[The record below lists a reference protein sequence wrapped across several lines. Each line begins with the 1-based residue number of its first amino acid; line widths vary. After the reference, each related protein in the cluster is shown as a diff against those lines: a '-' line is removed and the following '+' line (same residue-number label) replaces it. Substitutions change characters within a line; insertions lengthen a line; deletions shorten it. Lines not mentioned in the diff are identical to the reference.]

1 MDIGPHVTDQLS
13 PYMDDELGAPERDAV
28 AAHLRGCPSC
38 GRHLEELRAV
48 DKAARELPLAVPD
61 GYFDA
66 FRGTLRQRLQRSH
79 PAPRRIAPGWT
90 LAAAAAVI
98 LAVLTPRLLREPRVA
113 PAPPVPTRAA
123 PAAAPARPEAGKAE
137 KAAPPATTRSA
148 REERQDG
155 LTDQASRL
163 AKRDQ
168 PATLGAPSA
177 TPAVAPPATPAAP
190 PEAHENQAQGY
201 AAAPAEADSMEP
213 APPAQLKAEPEAA
226 RDFEGRPAG
235 EQKERRDK
243 KAGAVAATREQAAR
257 SAAGA
262 GRFDLLLRRSVSS
275 AEEARALREA
285 WRAYAQDEAA
295 GTRAD
300 EARVRAVEAGAEA
313 WRRGRDESDRER
325 AQRDGREYLERPDAR
340 QRERIRGVLR
350 SLSP

>member
-1 MDIGPHVTDQLS
+1 VDIGPHVTDQLS
-13 PYMDDELGAPERDAV
+13 PYMDDELSAPERDAV
-28 AAHLRGCPSC
+28 AAHLSGCPSC

-48 DKAARELPLAVPD
+48 DKAARELPLPVPD

-66 FRGTLRQRLQRSH
+66 FRGTLRQRLQRSR
-79 PAPRRIAPGWT
+79 PAPRRIAPAWT

-98 LAVLTPRLLREPRVA
+98 LAVLTPRLLREPRVVPPTA
-113 PAPPVPTRAA
+113 VPARPAPPFSPPLPEAAQAEPAA
-123 PAAAPARPEAGKAE
+123 PATRTPAP
-137 KAAPPATTRSA
+137 
-148 REERQDG
+148 REEGQDRLADRVG
-155 LTDQASRL
+155 SL

-168 PATLGAPSA
+168 PPVRALATAPPAAPSA
-177 TPAVAPPATPAAP
+177 
-190 PEAHENQAQGY
+190 PEANDVQAPGY
-201 AAAPAEADSMEP
+201 AAAPAEADSAAP
-213 APPAQLKAEPEAA
+213 PPPAQLKAEPEAA

-275 AEEARALREA
+275 AEEARALRDA

-300 EARVRAVEAGAEA
+300 EARVRAIEAGAEA